1 MGMTAALCAPCAV
14 MAGGYTPSQGHG
26 TRMALFARCRSLV
39 LACFAALLFNLAASP
54 PCRAQGQASPSVA
67 EYQIKAAY
75 LYKFLG
81 FVEWPPQAFTRADA
95 PLVIGVLG
103 ANPLADELAQVVA
116 TRQAS
121 GRPVAVRR
129 LKPGDGMAE
138 LHVLFVARGEAA
150 RLPGLVATARD
161 HPLLIVTEIDDA
173 MPQGSAINFVV
184 VEDKVRF
191 DVALPAAEK
200 ANLRISARLLTVA
213 RKVLPS

>member
-1 MGMTAALCAPCAV
+1 MLAPLCDRHAAAAGAPV
-14 MAGGYTPSQGHG
+14 PRRPPG
-26 TRMALFARCRSLV
+26 TRIATLTRCRWLV
-39 LACFAALLFNLAASP
+39 LACFAALLFNLVASP
-54 PCRAQGQASPSVA
+54 SCRAQAQASPSVA

-81 FVEWPPQAFTRADA
+81 FIEWPPQAFARADA

-129 LKPGDGMAE
+129 LKPGDATGD

-150 RLPGLVATARD
+150 RLPALVATARE
-161 HPLLIVTEIDDA
+161 HPMLIVTEADDA
-173 MPQGSAINFVV
+173 MPAGSAINFVI

-191 DVALPAAEK
+191 DVALPVAEK

-213 RKVLPS
+213 RKVLPGSS

>member
-1 MGMTAALCAPCAV
+1 MPAPTLAWLVGLTAMLIGLTA
-14 MAGGYTPSQGHG
+14 SQ
-26 TRMALFARCRSLV
+26 A
-39 LACFAALLFNLAASP
+39 
-54 PCRAQGQASPSVA
+54 CRAQGHASPSVA

-81 FVEWPPQAFTRADA
+81 FIEWPPQAFTRADA

-129 LKPGDGMAE
+129 LRPGDAITE
-138 LHVLFVARGEAA
+138 LHVLFVARSEAA
-150 RLPGLVATARD
+150 RLPSLAGASRD
-161 HPLLIVTEIDDA
+161 HALLIVTEADEA
-173 MPQGSAINFVV
+173 MPPGSAINFVV

-213 RKVLPS
+213 RKVVAGSS

>member
-1 MGMTAALCAPCAV
+1 MLAFVA
-14 MAGGYTPSQGHG
+14 S
-26 TRMALFARCRSLV
+26 LFFG
-39 LACFAALLFNLAASP
+39 LATSSA
-54 PCRAQGQASPSVA
+54 CRAQGAQGTQGQAVPSVA

-75 LYKFLG
+75 LYKFLA
-81 FVEWPPQAFTRADA
+81 FIDWPPQAFARTDA

-129 LKPGDGMAE
+129 LRAGDGLTE
-138 LHVLFVARGEAA
+138 LHVLFVARSEAA
-150 RLPGLVATARD
+150 RLPGIVAAAREL
-161 HPLLIVTEIDDA
+161 PLLVVTELDDA
-173 MPQGSAINFVV
+173 MPSGSAINFVV

-191 DVALPAAEK
+191 DVALAVAEK

-213 RKVLPS
+213 RKVMPS

>member
-1 MGMTAALCAPCAV
+1 ML
-14 MAGGYTPSQGHG
+14 S
-26 TRMALFARCRSLV
+26 RWRSLV
-39 LACFAALLFNLAASP
+39 LACFAALLFNLATSP
-54 PCRAQGQASPSVA
+54 ACRAQGQAAPSVA

-81 FVEWPPQAFTRADA
+81 FIEWPPQAFSRADA

-129 LKPGDGMAE
+129 LKPGDATAE

-150 RLPGLVATARD
+150 RLPALVAAARE
-161 HPLLIVTEIDDA
+161 HPMLIVTEADDA
-173 MPQGSAINFVV
+173 MPAGSAINFVV

-213 RKVLPS
+213 RKVLPASS